1 VLAAIGTGGIVVLSI
16 VLVVLIVAFFMVL
29 GKARRS
35 SK

>member
-1 VLAAIGTGGIVVLSI
+1 MLAAIGTGGIVVLSI
-16 VLVVLIVAFFMVL
+16 VLVVLIVAFVMVL

>member
-16 VLVVLIVAFFMVL
+16 VLVVLIVAFVMVL